1 MVVGATGNIG
11 SRLVRLLADDE
22 RVGSILGLARRRP
35 EWTPPKTTWVPVDV
49 TTDPG
54 LPALFAGA
62 DVVVH
67 LAVLFQPSRHPD
79 ITWRTNVIGSE
90 RVFRAVAEAGVP
102 ALVHAS
108 SVVAYGPG
116 PKDRPVDES
125 WPTDGWPTAP
135 YPREKAYTERLLDV
149 FEHRYP
155 GVRVVRLRPGI
166 VIAAESAPQ
175 QRRVFAGPFFP
186 ARRPPRPLRFVP
198 SVPRLRFQALH
209 GDDAA
214 DAFHRAVLQ
223 PVHGPF
229 NLAAD
234 PVIDADLLARINDAR
249 PLPVPYRAARAIVD
263 LAWRARLLAT
273 SADMFDAV
281 LALPLMDTTR
291 ARLRLGWTP
300 RHSATDAIT
309 DFLGGLR
316 QGGADTPPLRR
327 SLPRG
332 GRLREVSTGTGEHQ

>member
-1 MVVGATGNIG
+1 MGATGNIG
-11 SRLVRLLADDE
+11 SRLVRLLSRDE
-22 RVGSILGLARRRP
+22 RVGSVVGLARRPP
-35 EWTPPKTTWVPVDV
+35 ESAPPKTTWARADV

-54 LPALFAGA
+54 LAALFAGA

-67 LAVLFQPSRHPD
+67 LAILFQPSRHPD
-79 ITWRTNVIGSE
+79 VTWRTNVIGSE

-108 SVVAYGPG
+108 SVIAYGPG

-135 YPREKAYTERLLDV
+135 YPREKAYVERLLDV
-149 FEHRYP
+149 FEHRHP

-186 ARRPPRPLRFVP
+186 GRAVPRPLRVVP

-209 GDDAA
+209 RDDAA

-234 PVIDADLLARINDAR
+234 PVVDAELVAQLTGARTFR
-249 PLPVPYRAARAIVD
+249 VPCRAARAAVE
-263 LAWRARLLAT
+263 LAWRSRLLPT
-273 SADMFDAV
+273 SPDMFDAV

-291 ARLRLGWTP
+291 ARLELGWIP
-300 RHSATDAIT
+300 RHSVTDALT
-309 DFLGGLR
+309 EFLDGLHH
-316 QGGADTPPLRR
+316 GGADTPPLRR
-327 SLPRG
+327 DIPRG
-332 GRLREVSTGTGEHQ
+332 GRLREAATGTGGRP

>member
-1 MVVGATGNIG
+1 MGATGNIG
-11 SRLVRLLADDE
+11 SRLVRLLAADE
-22 RVGSILGLARRRP
+22 RVGSVVGVARRPPR
-35 EWTPPKTTWVPVDV
+35 WTLPRTTWVRADI
-49 TTDPG
+49 TKDPG
-54 LPALFAGA
+54 LAALFAGA
-62 DVVVH
+62 DVVVN

-79 ITWRTNVIGSE
+79 ITWRTNVIGGE

-116 PKDRPVDES
+116 PKDRPVDEN

-135 YPREKAYTERLLDV
+135 YPREKAYLERLLDI
-149 FEHRYP
+149 FEHRHP

-175 QRRVFAGPFFP
+175 QRRVFVGPYLP
-186 ARRPPRPLRFVP
+186 GRRPPGALRLVP
-198 SVPRLRFQALH
+198 SVPRMRFQALH
-209 GDDAA
+209 RDDAA
-214 DAFHRAVLQ
+214 DAFHRAVLR

-234 PVIDADLLARINDAR
+234 PVVDAGLVAELTGARTF
-249 PLPVPYRAARAIVD
+249 PLPYRAARAAVD

-281 LALPLMDTTR
+281 LALPLMDTSR
-291 ARLRLGWTP
+291 ARLELGWTP
-300 RHSATDAIT
+300 RHSASDAIT
-309 DFLGGLR
+309 EFLAGLR
-316 QGGADTPPLRR
+316 QGGGTDTPPLRR
-327 SLPRG
+327 TIPHG
-332 GRLREVSTGTGEHQ
+332 GRLREAATGTGERQ